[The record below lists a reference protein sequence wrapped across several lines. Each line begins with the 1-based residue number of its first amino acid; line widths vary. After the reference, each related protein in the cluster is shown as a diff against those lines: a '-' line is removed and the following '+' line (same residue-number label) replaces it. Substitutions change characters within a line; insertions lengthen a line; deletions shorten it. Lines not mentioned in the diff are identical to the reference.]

1 MIVVIGAGP
10 YGLSVAAHLRAR
22 RIEMRVFG
30 RVLDTWR
37 SHMPDGMLLKSAPAA
52 SSLSD
57 PGARTTIGAYK
68 VGTGA
73 PPYRDHDIVSRAD
86 FIAYGDWFA
95 AQEVPDVEDARVVR
109 VTRNSHGFDVELDT
123 GERVAAT
130 NVIVAIGLLP
140 FAYTPPSLATLAEG
154 APALDA
160 LCSHSSQHQD
170 VRRLSGQR
178 VAIVGAGQSA
188 LELATLCQEA
198 GGEPTV
204 IARRPRLLWG
214 GPPEDSPRRID
225 PLRKP
230 SSPLGP
236 GYSLRACSSG
246 AAFVR
251 YLPSNARLALVRRV
265 LGPSGAWWLRDR
277 FEGIVPVR
285 TGTRVM
291 NAIPDGEGVTLEVQ
305 DLEGNRDKIEVDHV
319 IAATGYQVNVDAI
332 DALDPKVRHGLR
344 RVAGAPAL
352 GPTFESSVPGLYFAG
367 QSAATTFGPLMRFV
381 AGTDFAARRI
391 ANAVTRERRGVNA

>member
-10 YGLSVAAHLRAR
+10 YGLSVTAHLRGR
-22 RIEMRVFG
+22 GVETRVFG

-37 SHMPDGMLLKSAPAA
+37 NHMPEGMLLKSAPSA

-57 PGARTTIGAYK
+57 ASARTTIGAYK
-68 VGTGA
+68 LGTGA
-73 PPYRDHDIVSRAD
+73 PPYREHDIVSRAD
-86 FIAYGDWFA
+86 FVAYGEWFA
-95 AQEVPDVEDARVVR
+95 AREVPDVEDARVVR
-109 VTRNSHGFDVELDT
+109 VARTHDGFEVELDT
-123 GERVAAT
+123 GEHVPAT
-130 NVIVAIGLLP
+130 SVIVAVGIMP
-140 FAYTPPSLATLAEG
+140 FAYTPPSLANLADG

-160 LCSHSSQHQD
+160 LCSHSSQHRDMQ
-170 VRRLSGQR
+170 RLAGRR
-178 VAIVGAGQSA
+178 VAIIGAGQSA
-188 LELATLCQEA
+188 LELATLCHEA
-198 GGEPTV
+198 GGDPTV

-214 GPPEDSPRRID
+214 GPPEESTRRID
-225 PLRKP
+225 LRRKP

-246 AAFVR
+246 AGFVR

-285 TGTRVM
+285 TGSQVV
-291 NAIPDGEGVTLEVQ
+291 NAIPDGEGVTLELQ
-305 DLEGNRDKIEVDHV
+305 TLEGTPDKLEVDHV
-319 IAATGYQVNVDAI
+319 IAATGYRVNVDAI
-332 DALDPKVRHGLR
+332 DALDPRLRSGIR

-367 QSAATTFGPLMRFV
+367 QSAAATFGPLMRFV

-391 ANAVTRERRGVNA
+391 ANAVTRQRRSVSA